1 MKNTQNQYTTLTLTG
16 SLFSNDMLS
25 LMAQGQSS
33 HQEVGDY
40 NLLPGLRFSDEISR
54 SFNIARALYN
64 EYKKNRTETSAF
76 DTTKKFIEEFFT
88 KSLNYDTF
96 LNSSGKTI
104 KDRTYPIKQYVTK
117 NVPIIIAPYTFA
129 LDTPDGRFTVEGVTS
144 RKKSAFALAQLFLNA
159 SAECTWAFATNG
171 LEIRLLRDSD
181 SMVRPSY
188 LSFDLESILSDCRYP
203 DFVALWYLIQ
213 ASRVNV
219 WEAWR
224 TEGITNGTRVREGLR
239 DGVTNALL
247 HLGAGFLKTEGDG
260 NNALLNALKDG
271 KRADGVT
278 YTQMDFYKALL
289 REVYRFLFLSTIE
302 ERDLLFSHSTD
313 EAQLTPE
320 LRKAHKIYRE
330 GYSIHRLA
338 EKSRR
343 IPANDKYTDIWHG
356 IQVVFKALQQGN
368 EKLDLSPLG
377 GLFRADQC
385 PLLDACNIDNEHLLK
400 AIRQLR
406 WCYIDSKL
414 TFTDYRNMGTEEFGS
429 VYESLLELVP
439 RVDLDSRSFSFVGIG
454 DENGI
459 DEEGSTTGNARKTS
473 GSYYTNAE
481 LVNSLI
487 KSALEPGL
495 TGKIARAEEMAE
507 KHNEAVDYEKTILTF
522 SVIDP
527 SCGSGHFLL
536 AAARRIAEVLVE
548 KRLEKMEDAVPSQDL
563 YRKALRDV
571 ITNCIYGVDLNDMAV
586 ELTRTALWLEGYEPG
601 KPLEFLAHHIKC
613 GNSLVG
619 VYDLNVLNNGIPDVA
634 YACLSG
640 DSKDK
645 CSSLI
650 KTNKDMVK
658 NRFTADLFAKDLAT
672 SSGELASLMWKINL
686 SGNDTIEDQE
696 KKIRLFEELHKNK
709 DYLKNKIA
717 CDLYTAAFFAKK
729 TEENT
734 SKIPLSEDIF
744 DIQKDCPENA
754 DRPGIREEALR
765 IADEYKFFHWKIEFP
780 EIFQRGTGF
789 DCILGNPPW
798 DRVKLAEKEFFA
810 IRKPEIAEAKNKAS
824 RDKMIAALE
833 KSEIQFERE
842 LYSLFVNTLRAADA
856 TSAFVH
862 YNEKTYKDCRYKLT
876 GCGDVNMY
884 ALFAELIYL
893 LKDTFGTA
901 GFIVPSGISTD
912 DGTKAYFG
920 KIATSGL
927 LKSLYDFENSE
938 GIFPNVHRSFKFCL
952 MTLAPKDGMSDFV
965 FFLHNMQE
973 LNDQRRHFTLLPED
987 FELFNPNTH
996 TCPVF
1001 RSEADAKFAKKI
1013 YLNAGVFIKENFD
1026 ENDKDLGNPWHLSF
1040 SRFYDMSNDSHLFA
1054 TKEGAEVEGN
1064 PWHLKFST
1072 FYHMSNDSYLFAE
1085 SNGKGNDGKQML
1097 PLYEAKM
1104 VHQMDHRWN
1113 TFMNGNPVDV
1123 TDEQK
1128 ADVNYSVTP
1137 EYWVPY
1143 TETILRG
1150 TTLDTKIVTYLREGL
1165 EVKDSN
1171 ELQAI
1176 QLKLKTIASE
1186 KSSNLFEATDDGID
1200 WGSLVQSKDILNDL
1214 FIVAEKLCPK
1224 YLIGFRGIC
1233 RATDIRTVLSSVL
1246 PLSGVGNSFPIM
1258 LFDKS
1263 VLPSKQACLLAN
1275 LDSLPFDFASRFKVG
1290 GINFNFFIVKQL
1302 PVLKPDVYNQNAM
1315 DYIVPRVMALTYTA
1329 TDIVEW
1335 AKALWQDSSLKMR
1348 LKMLQLNDDRN
1359 AEIIDEK
1366 FVDRDFTESFL
1377 PPYIFDDAKR
1387 AVLRAEL
1394 DAYYAR
1400 LYGLTRTELQY
1411 ILEPQSVMG
1420 EDYPSETF
1428 RVLKD
1433 NEIAK
1438 YGEYRTQ
1445 RLVLEAWDRLE

>member
-88 KSLNYDTF
+88 KSLNYENF

-104 KDRTYPIKQYVTK
+104 KDRTYPIKQYVAK

-188 LSFDLESILSDCRYP
+188 LSFDVESILNDSRYP

-213 ASRVNV
+213 ASRVYV

-271 KRADGVT
+271 KRTDGVP

-302 ERDLLFSHSTD
+302 ERDLLFTHSTD

-356 IQVVFKALQQGN
+356 VQVVFKALQQGN

-459 DEEGSTTGNARKTS
+459 DEDNEIEKKGNARKTS
-473 GSYYTNAE
+473 GSYYTNSE

-487 KSALEPGL
+487 NTALIPAIEN
-495 TGKIARAEEMAE
+495 KIANETEKAKREKRDVNYERALL
-507 KHNEAVDYEKTILTF
+507 DF

-536 AAARRIAEVLVE
+536 SAARKIAEKLVE
-548 KRLEKMEDAVPSQDL
+548 IRCGEENPNQNE

-571 ITNCIYGVDLNDMAV
+571 ITNCIYGVDLNDMAI

-601 KPLEFLAHHIKC
+601 KPLEFLSHHIKC

-619 VYDLNVLNNGIPDVA
+619 VFDLDSLNKGIPEGA
-634 YACLSG
+634 YEPVGLDNKKRCASLKKSNSSEAAMLKANTSQGDLFSTEIGLSSG
-640 DSKDK
+640 PLARLMWDIEHISNDSIENEEKKAKLYEQLLKDK
-645 CSSLI
+645 DYI
-650 KTNKDMVK
+650 
-658 NRFTADLFAKDLAT
+658 
-672 SSGELASLMWKINL
+672 
-686 SGNDTIEDQE
+686 
-696 KKIRLFEELHKNK
+696 KNK
-709 DYLKNKIA
+709 TL
-717 CDLYTAAFFAKK
+717 CDLYTSAFFVEKEDNA
-729 TEENT
+729 ELVPT
-734 SKIPLSEDIF
+734 SQDLIDVKNDEGETLG
-744 DIQKDCPENA
+744 
-754 DRPGIREEALR
+754 RTGIRKL
-765 IADEYKFFHWKIEFP
+765 ADDCSKQNKFFHWRIEFP
-780 EIFQRGTGF
+780 DVFEKNRGF

-798 DRVKLAEKEFFA
+798 DVSQLNEVEYFSN
-810 IRKPEIAEAKNKAS
+810 IMPQIAEMKGNERKKAIEEL
-824 RDKMIAALE
+824 KT
-833 KSEIQFERE
+833 QFPDI
-842 LYSLFVNTLRAADA
+842 Y
-856 TSAFVH
+856 SAFTQRKRSLEAENA
-862 YNEKTYKDCRYKLT
+862 YYSGSLNYPLSAIGK
-876 GCGDVNMY
+876 VNLY
-884 ALFAELIYL
+884 AIFSELIFKL
-893 LKDTFGTA
+893 QGVNGTA
-901 GFIVPSGISTD
+901 GFIAPTGLATD
-912 DGTKAYFG
+912 DSTKVFFG
-920 KIATSGL
+920 ELSSKGYI
-927 LKSLYDFENSE
+927 KSIYDFENTL
-938 GIFPNVHRSFKFCL
+938 GIFPNVHKSYKFSL
-952 MTLAPKDGMSDFV
+952 FTLAPKDGRADFSCWNHEA
-965 FFLHNMQE
+965 LD
-973 LNDQRRHFTLLPED
+973 LLDKCRHFTMLPED
-987 FELFNPNTH
+987 FELINPNTH
-996 TCPVF
+996 TLPLPRTEQDF
-1001 RSEADAKFAKKI
+1001 KLAKKL
-1013 YLNAGVFIKENFD
+1013 YEKTGVFIKEAKSD
-1026 ENDKDLGNPWHLSF
+1026 GEETENPWGISF
-1040 SRFYDMSNDSHLFA
+1040 
-1054 TKEGAEVEGN
+1054 
-1064 PWHLKFST
+1064 
-1072 FYHMSNDSYLFAE
+1072 
-1085 SNGKGNDGKQML
+1085 KQMYNMTTASNYFEKKPGKSKDGRELL

-1104 VHQMDHRWN
+1104 MHQMDHRWN
-1113 TFMNGNPVDV
+1113 SFTEPGKVREI
-1123 TDEQK
+1123 TDEEK
-1128 ADVNYSVTP
+1128 TDTKFFAVP

-1143 TETILRG
+1143 DETVLR
-1150 TTLDTKIVTYLREGL
+1150 TTSFNQKFVSPLREAL
-1165 EVKDSN
+1165 SNKDTR
-1171 ELQAI
+1171 AI
-1176 QLKLKTIASE
+1176 SKLKELCVDNGNMARLNGDDKQFDYWYSIANKNNDELIKTIFELVDE
-1186 KSSNLFEATDDGID
+1186 KR
-1200 WGSLVQSKDILNDL
+1200 
-1214 FIVAEKLCPK
+1214 PR
-1224 YLIGFRGIC
+1224 YLLGFRNIA
-1233 RATDIRTVLSSVL
+1233 RATDIRTFISSIIPFVGVGHSMPVFQTDKTPNFDACLIANLSSLVL
-1246 PLSGVGNSFPIM
+1246 DFVVRLKLGGTNMTYGYIKQFPI
-1258 LFDKS
+1258 
-1263 VLPSKQACLLAN
+1263 
-1275 LDSLPFDFASRFKVG
+1275 
-1290 GINFNFFIVKQL
+1290 
-1302 PVLKPDVYNQNAM
+1302 LKPEMYTENAQSF
-1315 DYIVPRVMALTYTA
+1315 IVPRVMALTYTA

-1348 LKMLQLNDDRN
+1348 LKMLQLNDERN
-1359 AEIIDEK
+1359 AGITDEK
-1366 FVDRDFTESFL
+1366 FVNRDFTEAFL
-1377 PPYIFDDAKR
+1377 PPYIFDDSKR

-1420 EDYPSETF
+1420 KDYPSETF

-1445 RLVLEAWDRLE
+1445 RLVLEAWDKLE

>member
-16 SLFSNDMLS
+16 NLFSNDMLS

-88 KSLNYDTF
+88 KSLNYETF

-104 KDRTYPIKQYVTK
+104 KDRTYPIKQYAAK

-188 LSFDLESILSDCRYP
+188 LSFDLESILSDSRYP

-219 WEAWR
+219 WETWR

-247 HLGAGFLKTEGDG
+247 HLGAGFLKTEGNG

-271 KRADGVT
+271 KCADGVP

-302 ERDLLFSHSTD
+302 ERDLLFAHSTD

-356 IQVVFKALQQGN
+356 VQVVFKALQQGN

-507 KHNEAVDYEKTILTF
+507 KHNEDVDYEKTILNF

-601 KPLEFLAHHIKC
+601 KPLEFLSHHIKC

-619 VYDLNVLNNGIPDVA
+619 VYDLNVLNNGIPDAA
-634 YACLSG
+634 YSCLSG
-640 DSKDK
+640 DEKDK
-645 CSSLI
+645 CSSLT

-672 SSGELASLMWKINL
+672 SSGELAALMWKINL

-696 KKIRLFEELHKNK
+696 KKIKLFEELHKNK

-729 TEENT
+729 TEEN
-734 SKIPLSEDIF
+734 SGRIPLSEDIF
-744 DIQKDCPENA
+744 DIQKDRPENT
-754 DRPGIREEALR
+754 DRPGIREEALQ

-810 IRKPEIAEAKNKAS
+810 IRKPEIAEAKNKAE
-824 RDKMIAALE
+824 RDRLISALE
-833 KSEIQFERE
+833 KSDVQFERE
-842 LYSLFVNTLRAADA
+842 LYSQFVSALHSAES

-862 YNEKTYKDCRYKLT
+862 YNEKTYSDCRYKLT
-876 GCGDVNMY
+876 GTGDVNMY
-884 ALFAELIYL
+884 ALFAELIYGL
-893 LKDTFGTA
+893 MDTFGTA

-912 DGTKAYFG
+912 DSTKVYFG
-920 KIATSGL
+920 QIAKSGM

-938 GIFPNVHRSFKFCL
+938 GLFPNVHRSFKFCL
-952 MTLAPKDGMSDFV
+952 LTLAPKDGQSDFA
-965 FFLHNMQE
+965 FFLHNMRE
-973 LNDQRRHFTLLPED
+973 IEDIRRHFTMLPED
-987 FELFNPNTH
+987 FDLINPNTH

-1001 RSEADAKFAKKI
+1001 RSENDSKLAKKI
-1013 YLNAGVFIKENFD
+1013 YKNAGVFID
-1026 ENDKDLGNPWHLSF
+1026 ENDEENGNPWRMVFGS
-1040 SRFYDMSNDSHLFA
+1040 M
-1054 TKEGAEVEGN
+1054 
-1064 PWHLKFST
+1064 
-1072 FYHMSNDSYLFAE
+1072 YHMSNDSYLFSQKSSSE
-1085 SNGKGNDGKQML
+1085 NI

-1104 VHQMDHRWN
+1104 MHQFDHRWC
-1113 TFMNGNPVDV
+1113 TFTNGKPFDV
-1123 TDEQK
+1123 SESDKKNNDYIVSPQ
-1128 ADVNYSVTP
+1128 Y
-1137 EYWVPY
+1137 YVPY
-1143 TETILRG
+1143 DETVLR
-1150 TTLDTKIVTYLREGL
+1150 TSTLDPKLLNLLRQSKNTSKVEELNNIRMKMMNIINEKASDMFESQADGINWASYIGKENVEKDIFDLAEKTTPKYIMGWRDITGAVNERTLLYTVLPFCGAGNTLQLTHFDSSIKEKLRACFLGDMNSIVVDYCSKFKIGGNHMNLFVIKQIPIL
-1165 EVKDSN
+1165 SP
-1171 ELQAI
+1171 
-1176 QLKLKTIASE
+1176 LKYSE
-1186 KSSNLFEATDDGID
+1186 K
-1200 WGSLVQSKDILNDL
+1200 DI
-1214 FIVAEKLCPK
+1214 E
-1224 YLIGFRGIC
+1224 
-1233 RATDIRTVLSSVL
+1233 
-1246 PLSGVGNSFPIM
+1246 
-1258 LFDKS
+1258 
-1263 VLPSKQACLLAN
+1263 
-1275 LDSLPFDFASRFKVG
+1275 
-1290 GINFNFFIVKQL
+1290 
-1302 PVLKPDVYNQNAM
+1302 
-1315 DYIVPRVMALTYTA
+1315 YIVPRVMALTYTA
-1329 TDIVEW
+1329 KDIAEW

-1359 AEIIDEK
+1359 VDITDEK
-1366 FVDRDFTESFL
+1366 FVDRDFTEAFL

-1445 RLVLEAWDRLE
+1445 RLVLEAWDRME

>member
-33 HQEVGDY
+33 HQTVEDY
-40 NLLPGLRFSDEISR
+40 KLLPGLRFSDEISR

-76 DTTKKFIEEFFT
+76 DTTEKFIEEFFT
-88 KSLNYDTF
+88 KSLNYETF

-104 KDRTYPIKQYVTK
+104 KDRTYPIKQYVAK

-159 SAECTWAFATNG
+159 STECTWAFATNG

-188 LSFDLESILSDCRYP
+188 LSFDLESILNDSRYP

-224 TEGITNGTRVREGLR
+224 TEGNTNGTRVREGLR

-271 KRADGVT
+271 KRADGIP

-302 ERDLLFSHSTD
+302 ERDLLFTHSTD

-356 IQVVFKALQQGN
+356 VQVVFKALQQGN

-385 PLLDACNIDNEHLLK
+385 PLLDSCNIDNEHLLK

-495 TGKIARAEEMAE
+495 TGKLARAEELAE
-507 KHNEAVDYEKTILTF
+507 KQKEAVDYEKIILNF

-527 SCGSGHFLL
+527 ACGSGHFLL

-548 KRLEKMEDAVPSQDL
+548 KRLERMEDAVPSQDL

-571 ITNCIYGVDLNDMAV
+571 ISSCIYGVDLNEMAV

-601 KPLEFLAHHIKC
+601 KPLEFLSHHIKC

-619 VYDLNVLNNGIPDVA
+619 VYDLNILNNGIPDEA
-634 YACLSG
+634 YSCLSG
-640 DSKDK
+640 DDK
-645 CSSLI
+645 EKANSLL
-650 KTNKDMVK
+650 KTNKTERL
-658 NRFTADLFAKDLAT
+658 NQFTGSLFAGSLET
-672 SSGELASLMWKINL
+672 SSGELAQLMWKID
-686 SGNDTIEDQE
+686 SIPNDTIEDQE
-696 KKIRLFEELHKNK
+696 RKLKLFEELHKNK
-709 DYLKNKIA
+709 DYLKNKTA
-717 CDLYTAAFFAKK
+717 CDLYTAAFFAQKDI
-729 TEENT
+729 EDT
-734 SKIPLSEDIF
+734 SKIPLSSDIF
-744 DIQKDCPENA
+744 DVQSDLPESL
-754 DRPGIREEALR
+754 GREGVRNFAEKLSR
-765 IADEYKFFHWKIEFP
+765 EYKFFHWKIEFP
-780 EIFQRGTGF
+780 EIYKRELGF

-798 DRVKLAEKEFFA
+798 DVSQLKDDEFFIAHGSPIGQLKGSKRKAA
-810 IRKPEIAEAKNKAS
+810 IKELEKTDPNLYSKYIQAKRKPEAQNLFCLNSS
-824 RDKMIAALE
+824 RYPLTAHGKVN
-833 KSEIQFERE
+833 
-842 LYSLFVNTLRAADA
+842 LYSLF
-856 TSAFVH
+856 S
-862 YNEKTYKDCRYKLT
+862 
-876 GCGDVNMY
+876 
-884 ALFAELIYL
+884 ELISNLRSTY
-893 LKDTFGTA
+893 GTA
-901 GFIVPSGISTD
+901 GFIVPSGIATD
-912 DGTKAYFG
+912 DSTKDFFG
-920 KIATSGL
+920 KIASAGL
-927 LKSLYDFENSE
+927 LKSLYSFENSE
-938 GIFPNVHRSFKFCL
+938 GYFPNVHRSFKFCL
-952 MTLAPKDGMSDFV
+952 LSIAPKDGLSDFAY
-965 FFLHNMQE
+965 FIHNINE
-973 LNDQRRHFTLLPED
+973 LSDERRHFSMNIDD
-987 FELFNPNTH
+987 FKLVNPNTL
-996 TCPVF
+996 TSPLF
-1001 RSEADAKFAKKI
+1001 RSKKDDEIIKKI
-1013 YLNAGVFIKENFD
+1013 YKNIPVFVNESGEEVINNWNISFRYIYNMTTASKYFYEKTNLP
-1026 ENDKDLGNPWHLSF
+1026 NDNE
-1040 SRFYDMSNDSHLFA
+1040 
-1054 TKEGAEVEGN
+1054 T
-1064 PWHLKFST
+1064 
-1072 FYHMSNDSYLFAE
+1072 YLR
-1085 SNGKGNDGKQML
+1085 
-1097 PLYEAKM
+1097 LYEAKM
-1104 VHQMDHRWN
+1104 IHIYDHRWA
-1113 TFMNGNPVDV
+1113 TFID
-1123 TDEQK
+1123 TDESI
-1128 ADVNYSVTP
+1128 DVALEFKEDPKYQATP
-1137 EYWVPY
+1137 EYW
-1143 TETILRG
+1143 INKR
-1150 TTLDTKIVTYLREGL
+1150 DTV
-1165 EVKDSN
+1165 
-1171 ELQAI
+1171 
-1176 QLKLKTIASE
+1176 
-1186 KSSNLFEATDDGID
+1186 
-1200 WGSLVQSKDILNDL
+1200 
-1214 FIVAEKLCPK
+1214 
-1224 YLIGFRGIC
+1224 
-1233 RATDIRTVLSSVL
+1233 IRTVPVNEKLMNLMLKVYQDNYSQNTISDLYDYCFASNFKDIKELANSYLMKNKDDFFDALYNMLEEKLDKYFMGWRKITNATNERTIISSVI
-1246 PLSGVGNSFPIM
+1246 PFEASGDSLLLWFTPKNEQ
-1258 LFDKS
+1258 LK
-1263 VLPSKQACLLAN
+1263 ACLLAN
-1275 LDSLPFDFASRFKVG
+1275 LSSLVVDYVARSKIG
-1290 GINFNFFIVKQL
+1290 GTNFNYFIMKQI
-1302 PVLKPDVYNQNAM
+1302 PVLAPESYSMKDLEF
-1315 DYIVPRVMALTYTA
+1315 IVPRVMLLTYSA
-1329 TDIVEW
+1329 EDMVEW

-1348 LKMLQLNDDRN
+1348 LKMLQLNDERN
-1359 AEIIDEK
+1359 TGITDEK
-1366 FVDRDFTESFL
+1366 FVDRDFTEAFL

-1445 RLVLEAWDRLE
+1445 RLVLEAWDKME

>member
-33 HQEVGDY
+33 HQAVEDY
-40 NLLPGLRFSDEISR
+40 KLLPGLRFSDEISR

-88 KSLNYDTF
+88 KALNYETF

-104 KDRTYPIKQYVTK
+104 KDRTYPIKQYVAK

-188 LSFDLESILSDCRYP
+188 LSFDLESILNDSRYP

-271 KRADGVT
+271 KRADGIP
-278 YTQMDFYKALL
+278 YTQMDFFKALL

-302 ERDLLFSHSTD
+302 ERDLLFTHSTD

-356 IQVVFKALQQGN
+356 VQVVFKALQQGN

-507 KHNEAVDYEKTILTF
+507 TRNEDVDYEKTILNF

-601 KPLEFLAHHIKC
+601 KPLEFLSHHIKC

-619 VYDLNVLNNGIPDVA
+619 VYDLKVLEDGIPDAA
-634 YACLSG
+634 YTALSG
-640 DSKDK
+640 DEVN
-645 CSSLI
+645 I
-650 KTNKDMVK
+650 
-658 NRFTADLFAKDLAT
+658 AA
-672 SSGELASLMWKINL
+672 ELKKINEKERKEL
-686 SGNDTIEDQE
+686 CVKADKDGKTYRASYFDFGDSKENIGHSLALLMTKISFTGNDTLEDQE
-696 KKIRLFEELHKNK
+696 KKEKLYNELLNNEEYILVKT
-709 DYLKNKIA
+709 A
-717 CDLYTAAFFAKK
+717 CDLYTSSFFVTKK
-729 TEENT
+729 SGNA
-734 SKIPLSEDIF
+734 SLIPTTKDIF
-744 DIQKDCPENA
+744 DIKRKNTEDSTKK
-754 DRPGIREEALR
+754 GVREKC
-765 IADEYKFFHWKIEFP
+765 IAVSKEYRFFHWKIEFP
-780 EIFQRGTGF
+780 EIFQKGIGF

-798 DRVKLAEKEFFA
+798 DVSQLNEIEFFA
-810 IRKPEIAEAKNKAS
+810 SVAPTIAELKGVARKKRIEELKES
-824 RDKMIAALE
+824 YP
-833 KSEIQFERE
+833 E
-842 LYSLFVNTLRAADA
+842 LYLSF
-856 TSAFVH
+856 
-862 YNEKTYKDCRYKLT
+862 EKTKHNFESENIFFSGSGRYPLT
-876 GCGDVNMY
+876 SFGKVNLY
-884 ALFAELIYL
+884 AKFAELIYQMM
-893 LKDTFGTA
+893 DTFGTA

-912 DGTKAYFG
+912 DSTKAYFG
-920 KIATSGL
+920 KIATSGM
-927 LKSLYDFENSE
+927 LKSLYDFENRE
-938 GIFPNVHRSFKFCL
+938 GLFPTVDSRFKFCL
-952 MTLAPKDGMSDFV
+952 LTLAPKVGQSDFA
-965 FFLHNMQE
+965 FFLHNMHDIE
-973 LNDQRRHFTLLPED
+973 DVRRHFTMQPDD
-987 FELFNPNTH
+987 FELINPNTH

-1001 RSEADAKFAKKI
+1001 RSEEDARLAKNI
-1013 YLNAGVFIKENFD
+1013 YKKAGVFVKEND
-1026 ENDKDLGNPWHLSF
+1026 EAGNPWGI
-1040 SRFYDMSNDSHLFA
+1040 RFQQMYNMTSASDFFVKE
-1054 TKEGAEVEGN
+1054 TKEN
-1064 PWHLKFST
+1064 
-1072 FYHMSNDSYLFAE
+1072 YI
-1085 SNGKGNDGKQML
+1085 

-1104 VHQMDHRWN
+1104 MHQFDHRWN
-1113 TFMNGNPVDV
+1113 TFVREKPVEV

-1128 ADVNYSVTP
+1128 AKSDFTVTP
-1137 EYWVPY
+1137 EYYVPY
-1143 TETILRG
+1143 DETVFRTTNLESKIMQLLRG
-1150 TTLDTKIVTYLREGL
+1150 AINGSDKDLKKLNTIIAEKAAAENDFFTEVNPDEINWTKIR
-1165 EVKDSN
+1165 S
-1171 ELQAI
+1171 
-1176 QLKLKTIASE
+1176 
-1186 KSSNLFEATDDGID
+1186 
-1200 WGSLVQSKDILNDL
+1200 SKDICAEL
-1214 FIVAEKLCPK
+1214 FKLAEKMCPK
-1224 YLIGFRGIC
+1224 YLMGWRDIC
-1233 RATDIRTVLSSVL
+1233 RATDERTMIFTVL
-1246 PLSGVGNSFPIM
+1246 PFSGLGNTIATANFTN
-1258 LFDKS
+1258 KAT
-1263 VLPSKQACLLAN
+1263 VTQQACLLGN
-1275 LDSLPFDFASRFKVG
+1275 LDALVFDFGTRFKIG
-1290 GINFNFFIVKQL
+1290 GTHLNLFITKQL
-1302 PVLKPDVYNQNAM
+1302 PVLPPRAYHEAALNF
-1315 DYIVPRVMALTYTA
+1315 IVPRVMALTYTA
-1329 TDIVEW
+1329 KDIVEW

-1359 AEIIDEK
+1359 AGITDEK
-1366 FVDRDFTESFL
+1366 FVDREFTESFL

>member
-33 HQEVGDY
+33 HQSVEDY
-40 NLLPGLRFSDEISR
+40 KLLPGLRFSDEISR

-64 EYKKNRTETSAF
+64 EYKRIRTESSAY

-88 KSLNYDTF
+88 KSLNYDSF
-96 LNSSGKTI
+96 INSSGKTI
-104 KDRTYPIKQYVTK
+104 KDRTYPITLYAAK
-117 NVPIIIAPYTFA
+117 NVPIIIAPYTYE
-129 LDTPDGRFTVEGVTS
+129 LDTPDNRFTVDGVTS

-159 SAECTWAFATNG
+159 SSECTWAFATNG
-171 LEIRLLRDSD
+171 LEVRLLRDSD

-188 LSFDLESILSDCRYP
+188 LSFDLEGILSDSRYP

-213 ASRVNV
+213 ASRVNF
-219 WEAWR
+219 WESWR

-247 HLGAGFLKTEGDG
+247 HLGAGFLKTEGEG

-271 KRADGVT
+271 KRSDGT
-278 YTQMDFYKALL
+278 PYTQMDFYKALL

-302 ERDLLFSHSTD
+302 ERDLLFAHSTD
-313 EAQLTPE
+313 ETQLTPE

-356 IQVVFKALQQGN
+356 VQVVFKALQQGN
-368 EKLDLSPLG
+368 AKLDLTPLG
-377 GLFRADQC
+377 GLFRKDQC

-406 WCYIDSKL
+406 WCYINGSL

-439 RVDLDSRSFSFVGIG
+439 RVDLDSKLFSFVGIG

-459 DEEGSTTGNARKTS
+459 NEEGSTAGNARKTS
-473 GSYYTNAE
+473 GSYYTNAD
-481 LVNSLI
+481 LVQSLI

-495 TGKIARAEEMAE
+495 MAKIARAETTAE
-507 KHNEAVDYEKTILTF
+507 RTKEPVDYEKAILSF

-527 SCGSGHFLL
+527 ACGSGHFLL

-548 KRLEKMEDAVPSQDL
+548 KRMEKMEDAVPSQDL

-601 KPLEFLAHHIKC
+601 KPLEFLSHHIKC

-619 VYDLNVLNNGIPDVA
+619 VYDLNVLNSGIPDAA
-634 YACLSG
+634 YAYLSG
-640 DSKDK
+640 DEKDK
-645 CSSLI
+645 CASLL
-650 KTNKDMVK
+650 KTNKEQVK
-658 NRFTADLFAKDLAT
+658 NRFTANLFSSELAT
-672 SSGELASLMWKINL
+672 SSSELASLMWRINL
-686 SGNDTIEDQE
+686 GANDTIEDQE
-696 KKIRLFEELHKNK
+696 NKIKLFEELHNNK
-709 DYLKNKIA
+709 DYIKNKIA

-729 TEENT
+729 TEDN
-734 SKIPLSEDIF
+734 SNKIPTSEDIF
-744 DIQKDCPENA
+744 DVQKDRPENTEKK
-754 DRPGIREEALR
+754 GIREEALR
-765 IADEYKFFHWKIEFP
+765 LAEEHKFFHWKIEFP
-780 EIFQRGTGF
+780 EIFQRGLGF

-810 IRKPEIAEAKNKAS
+810 TRKPEIAEAKNKAA
-824 RDKMIAALE
+824 RDKMIQALA
-833 KSEIQFERE
+833 KSDIQFERE
-842 LYSLFVNTLRAADA
+842 LYSLFINASHAADS

-862 YNEKTYKDCRYKLT
+862 YNEKTYKDCRYQLT

-884 ALFAELIYL
+884 ALFAELIYQ
-893 LKDTFGTA
+893 LKDTYGTA

-920 KIATSGL
+920 TIATSGL
-927 LKSLYDFENSE
+927 LKSLYDFENRD

-952 MTLAPKDGMSDFV
+952 ITLAPKDGLSDFC

-973 LNDQRRHFTLLPED
+973 LEDKRRHFTMLPED
-987 FELFNPNTH
+987 FDLLNPNTH

-1001 RSEADAKFAKKI
+1001 RSDEDAKLAKKI
-1013 YLNAGVFIKENFD
+1013 YTKAGVFIKESD
-1026 ENDKDLGNPWHLSF
+1026 EENGNPWNVSF
-1040 SRFYDMSNDSHLFA
+1040 MRMFDMSNDSFLFVQSK
-1054 TKEGAEVEGN
+1054 TEN
-1064 PWHLKFST
+1064 
-1072 FYHMSNDSYLFAE
+1072 Y
-1085 SNGKGNDGKQML
+1085 L

-1104 VHQMDHRWN
+1104 MHQFDHRWCS
-1113 TFMNGNPVDV
+1113 FKDGKPFDV
-1123 TDEQK
+1123 CLEDK

-1143 TETILRG
+1143 TETVLR
-1150 TTLDTKIVTYLREGL
+1150 TTLLDEKLNGL
-1165 EVKDSN
+1165 LKD
-1171 ELQAI
+1171 AI
-1176 QLKLKTIASE
+1176 YGKSERSLKKLEDALKERIQMSPG
-1186 KSSNLFEATDDGID
+1186 LFDDDNGQSDDGID
-1200 WGSLVQSKDILNDL
+1200 CKSILESGDIVKALFAEAENRCPRFLMGWRDITGSVNERTLLYTVIPFCGAGNTLQLTHFNSSIHEKLRACFLGDINSLIVDYCAKFKIGGNHMNLFVIKQIPIIPPFKYSQKDI
-1214 FIVAEKLCPK
+1214 E
-1224 YLIGFRGIC
+1224 
-1233 RATDIRTVLSSVL
+1233 
-1246 PLSGVGNSFPIM
+1246 
-1258 LFDKS
+1258 
-1263 VLPSKQACLLAN
+1263 
-1275 LDSLPFDFASRFKVG
+1275 
-1290 GINFNFFIVKQL
+1290 
-1302 PVLKPDVYNQNAM
+1302 
-1315 DYIVPRVMALTYTA
+1315 YIVPRIMALTYTA
-1329 TDIVEW
+1329 KDIVEW
-1335 AKALWQDSSLKMR
+1335 AKALWTDSSLKMR
-1348 LKMLQLNDDRN
+1348 LKMLELNDERN
-1359 AEIIDEK
+1359 SGITDEK
-1366 FVDRDFTESFL
+1366 FVDREFSETFL
-1377 PPYIFDDAKR
+1377 PPYIFDDTKR

-1400 LYGLTRTELQY
+1400 LYGLTRQELQY

-1445 RLVLEAWDRLE
+1445 RLVLEAWDKME

>member
-33 HQEVGDY
+33 HQTVEDY
-40 NLLPGLRFSDEISR
+40 TLLPGLRFSDEISR

-88 KSLNYDTF
+88 KSLNYETF

-104 KDRTYPIKQYVTK
+104 KDRTYPIKQYVAK

-159 SAECTWAFATNG
+159 STECTWAFATNG

-188 LSFDLESILSDCRYP
+188 LSFDLESILNDSRYP

-247 HLGAGFLKTEGDG
+247 HLGAGFLKTEGNG

-271 KRADGVT
+271 KRADGVL

-302 ERDLLFSHSTD
+302 ERDLLFAHSTD

-356 IQVVFKALQQGN
+356 VQVVFKALQQGN

-473 GSYYTNAE
+473 GSYYTSAE

-495 TGKIARAEEMAE
+495 AGKIARAEEMAE
-507 KHNEAVDYEKTILTF
+507 KHNESVDYEKTILSF

-527 SCGSGHFLL
+527 ACGSGHFLL

-619 VYDLNVLNNGIPDVA
+619 VYDLKVLNKGIPDVA
-634 YACLSG
+634 YTCLS
-640 DSKDK
+640 DDDKDI
-645 CSSLI
+645 CASLL
-650 KTNKDMVK
+650 KSNKSEYLNKGQQSLFD
-658 NRFTADLFAKDLAT
+658 TDLST
-672 SSGELASLMWKINL
+672 SSGELASLMWKID
-686 SGNDTIEDQE
+686 SIPNDTIEDQE
-696 KKIRLFEELHKNK
+696 KKRVLYEELLKNK
-709 DYLKNKIA
+709 DYLKSKTA
-717 CDLYTAAFFAKK
+717 CDLYVSAFFAPKNN
-729 TEENT
+729 ESNLPVPR
-734 SKIPLSEDIF
+734 SIDIF
-744 DIQKDCPENA
+744 DVQSDLGESIGRTGVRQYA
-754 DRPGIREEALR
+754 EEISR
-765 IADEYKFFHWKIEFP
+765 THKFLHWKIEFP
-780 EIFQRGTGF
+780 EIFKRDLGF

-798 DRVKLAEKEFFA
+798 DRVKLQEKEYFA
-810 IRKPEIAEAKNKAS
+810 QRVPEIAEAPNKS
-824 RDKMIAALE
+824 IRDKKIKALE
-833 KSEIQFERE
+833 SGTPYEQTIYKE
-842 LYSLFVNTLRAADA
+842 FVAAHHDA
-856 TSAFVH
+856 EAISNFVH
-862 YNEKTYKDCRYKLT
+862 GKDFPDCRFPLT
-876 GCGDVNMY
+876 GVGDVNLY
-884 ALFAELIYL
+884 PLFSELFLTLRSVY
-893 LKDTFGTA
+893 GTA
-901 GFIVPSGISTD
+901 GFVVPSGIASD
-912 DGTKAYFG
+912 AGTKDYFE
-920 KIATSGL
+920 KISTEGM
-927 LKSLYDFENSE
+927 LKSLFDFENSE

-952 MTLAPKDGMSDFV
+952 LTLAPKEGLSDFA
-965 FFLHNMQE
+965 FFLHNMHE
-973 LNDQRRHFTLLPED
+973 LEDERRHFVMTPEEFDLL
-987 FELFNPNTH
+987 NPNTH

-1001 RSEADAKFAKKI
+1001 RSKKDAELTKKMYAK
-1013 YLNAGVFIKENFD
+1013 AGVLLKESD
-1026 ENDKDLGNPWHLSF
+1026 EENGDPWKVELKTTLYH
-1040 SRFYDMSNDSHLFA
+1040 MANDSKLFSM
-1054 TKEGAEVEGN
+1054 K
-1064 PWHLKFST
+1064 P
-1072 FYHMSNDSYLFAE
+1072 
-1085 SNGKGNDGKQML
+1085 GKDYKGRDLL

-1104 VHQMDHRWN
+1104 MHQYDHRWN
-1113 TFMNGNPVDV
+1113 TFVAFDDPQPVNNED
-1123 TDEQK
+1123 K
-1128 ADVNYSVTP
+1128 ANIKYEITP
-1137 EYWVPY
+1137 EYWVEPA
-1143 TETILRG
+1143 E
-1150 TTLDTKIVTYLREGL
+1150 TTLRLTKLSQGLVSALRNALGTASNSKENQKLMNACYESNDEDIKKLISADLRNVDLAEEVYKIADKKAPNYIMMWRKITNVT
-1165 EVKDSN
+1165 N
-1171 ELQAI
+1171 Q
-1176 QLKLKTIASE
+1176 
-1186 KSSNLFEATDDGID
+1186 
-1200 WGSLVQSKDILNDL
+1200 
-1214 FIVAEKLCPK
+1214 
-1224 YLIGFRGIC
+1224 
-1233 RATDIRTVLSSVL
+1233 RTVIATVL
-1246 PLSGVGNSFPIM
+1246 PRYGLGDSGI
-1258 LFDKS
+1258 LFATPFK
-1263 VLPSKQACLLAN
+1263 PSLNACFIAN
-1275 LDSLPFDFASRFKVG
+1275 LNSLIFDYQARQKLG
-1290 GINFNFFIVKQL
+1290 GINLSLWYMKQF
-1302 PVLKPDVYNQNAM
+1302 PVISPDTYSDKDLK
-1315 DYIVPRVMALTYTA
+1315 YIVPRVFALTYT
-1329 TDIVEW
+1329 TYCMQDW
-1335 AKALWQDSSLKMR
+1335 AKDLWDSSSLETR
-1348 LKMLQLNDDRN
+1348 L
-1359 AEIIDEK
+1359 EILHQSMSDTAAIKDVK
-1366 FVDRDFTESFL
+1366 FVDRAFDTAFIPPISF
-1377 PPYIFDDAKR
+1377 DVDKR
-1387 AVLRAEL
+1387 LQFKCEL
-1394 DAYYAR
+1394 DAYYAK
-1400 LYGLTRTELQY
+1400 LYNLNREDLRY
-1411 ILEPQSVMG
+1411 ILDPSVVMG
-1420 EDYPSETF
+1420 EDYPSVTF
-1428 RVLKD
+1428 PGLKESELRD
-1433 NEIAK
+1433 
-1438 YGEYRTQ
+1438 YGEYRTE
-1445 RLVLEAWDRLE
+1445 RLVLEAWDRME